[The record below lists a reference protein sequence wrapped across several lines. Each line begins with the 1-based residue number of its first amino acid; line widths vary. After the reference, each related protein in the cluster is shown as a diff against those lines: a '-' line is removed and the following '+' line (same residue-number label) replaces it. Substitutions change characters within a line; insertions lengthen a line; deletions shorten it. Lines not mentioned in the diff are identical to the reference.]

1 MRHSISDTAEYGD
14 YVSGPRVV
22 DESARKTMRKLL
34 EEIRSGAFA
43 RRWIEENDE
52 GQPWFRAQRAK
63 EGSQRI
69 EEVGEKLRAMMPF
82 LDPVV
87 VEGR

>member
-1 MRHSISDTAEYGD
+1 
-14 YVSGPRVV
+14 
-22 DESARKTMRKLL
+22 MRKLL

-43 RRWIEENDE
+43 RKWIEENDK
-52 GQPWFRAQRAK
+52 GQPWFRAQREK
-63 EGSQRI
+63 EGAQRI

-87 VEGR
+87 VERLPGEGRDR